1 MQPNVANDGLS
12 VDDVR
17 KELSAGRRVLLL
29 VRHSER
35 PKIAGEDKS
44 FGAALPL
51 TANGERMSVDFGRL
65 LRGASDSVQ
74 FRASPLHRTV
84 MTAERI
90 AEGMGLA
97 GAEVVR
103 DGAIGNDSAFVVSQL
118 EMWRLFNECSFF
130 GSMIDYMRRGE
141 QRGFAPLVPAAEAY
155 ERHALSTF
163 TAKLGIYTTHDVFIV
178 AFLHAMGVK
187 TDFTTENWP
196 RFLDSAAIIVEP
208 SGKIRHAF
216 VRAGLSTL
224 FCGV

>member
-1 MQPNVANDGLS
+1 MEKDS
-12 VDDVR
+12 VTTEEVR
-17 KELSAGRRVLLL
+17 NALSAGCRVLLL
-29 VRHSER
+29 VRHAER

-51 TANGERMSVDFGRL
+51 TPNGERMSVDFGKL
-65 LRGASDSVQ
+65 LRGATDDVQ
-74 FRASPLHRTV
+74 FRASPLLRTV

-97 GAEVVR
+97 DAEVVQ
-103 DGAIGNDSAFVVSQL
+103 DALIGNDSAFVASQL
-118 EMWRLFNECSFF
+118 EMWRLFSDGSFF
-130 GSMIDYMRRGE
+130 RSMIEYMRRGE
-141 QRGFAPLVPAAEAY
+141 QQGFAPLVPAAVEFEKY
-155 ERHALSTF
+155 VLSTF
-163 TAKLGIYTTHDVFIV
+163 TAKLGIYTTHDVYIV

-208 SGKIRHAF
+208 SGAIRHAF
-216 VRAGLSTL
+216 VRAGLSDL